1 MINREEGSGDKE
13 RESANAGESIA
24 GKAKGGDEFIV
35 VGDYLGAKSQSLG
48 SRRRNHREGGGGGT
62 IECVCVW
69 LCVQETDRQIKRDE
83 RNG

>member
-48 SRRRNHREGGGGGT
+48 SRRRNHREGGGRGDYR
-62 IECVCVW
+62 VC
-69 LCVQETDRQIKRDE
+69 LCLAVRAGNGQADKE
-83 RNG
+83 R